1 MEENNK
7 EIIEMSE
14 KIEEAE
20 QNILE
25 EASAEHEHRHSQHSH
40 HSHHHHHHHSSHRH
54 RRKKSSSKKQ
64 TKFAKFMSKNK
75 HKLWNAGIALVFVA
89 ALIVAG
95 SFVDRSPYKNQKKET
110 KKASVKDGY
119 LNIEIPFFTED
130 VVIVGPAV
138 EELTK
143 SYPGVTATEIFQKAG
158 GEERADIGLP
168 VTISYSIDGVPEGY
182 KIRSVKVFVSE
193 NSDFTSPMIITP
205 KVKANSVKIPHLKTG
220 TKYYFRIS
228 ATISNGFVTSVE
240 GNFKTAATPR
250 ILSVSGVGNLRDI
263 GGYKTES
270 GKTVKQGL
278 LYRGCELDGA
288 VKPTYAASEKG
299 ISDMLKILGIKTDMD
314 LRLKSEVQGVADPL
328 GAGVKHTIYEAP
340 MYTDA
345 FSDVGRAAIR
355 NVFSDLAKKE
365 NYPVYMHCT
374 HGMDRTGT
382 VCYLLGAVLGVSEED
397 LMFDYQL
404 SALYHGKIWSQDQM
418 DLFINRLKMQQGA
431 TLREKAENYL
441 LSAGVTPLEIQNLKE
456 IYLA

>member
-1 MEENNK
+1 
-7 EIIEMSE
+7 MSE
-14 KIEEAE
+14 NVEEAE
-20 QNILE
+20 QTMLE
-25 EASAEHEHRHSQHSH
+25 EASAEHEHHHSHHSH
-40 HSHHHHHHHSSHRH
+40 HSHHHHHHSTHHHSSHH

-75 HKLWNAGIALVFVA
+75 HKFWNAFIALVFVA
-89 ALIVAG
+89 ALIVTG
-95 SFVDRSPYKNQKKET
+95 SFVDRTPYKNQKKET
-110 KKASVKDGY
+110 EKTSAKKGS
-119 LNIEIPFFTED
+119 LNIKIPFFAED

-168 VTISYSIDGVPEGY
+168 VTISYSIDGVPEGH

-193 NSDFTSPMIITP
+193 NSDFTSSTIITP
-205 KVKANSVKIPHLKTG
+205 KVKASSVKIPHLKTG
-220 TKYYFRIS
+220 TKYYFRIT
-228 ATISNGFVTSVE
+228 ATVSNGHVVGAQGT
-240 GNFKTAATPR
+240 FKTAATPR
-250 ILSVSGVGNLRDI
+250 ILSVAGVGNLRDI
-263 GGYKTES
+263 GGYKTTS
-270 GKTVKQGL
+270 GATVKQGL

-288 VKPTYAASEKG
+288 VKPTYAASPEG

-345 FSDVGRAAIR
+345 FSDVGRAAIK

-418 DLFINRLKMQQGA
+418 DLFVNRLKMQQGA